1 MLARELA
8 SQPLVP
14 QVKALLA
21 FGQRNA
27 ATRAAVRWAAIGLL
41 LPGDNSTSPGT
52 RPSVDLVI
60 KALYRIEDEISSE
73 DVDFSRI
80 ANLVALWSTLL
91 TDLDDG
97 WAGHPDAKELVGD
110 IVRVRNRVREDA
122 DDAAIREVK
131 ARLHQY
137 YHIVNLHVQTATER
151 AQRERLSGKGL
162 EMGVR
167 GQARL
172 SFGRESGDSDA

>member
-8 SQPLVP
+8 SHPLVP
-14 QVKALLA
+14 QVKALLV

-41 LPGDNSTSPGT
+41 LPVANSASGT

-110 IVRVRNRVREDA
+110 IVRVRNQVREDA